1 MGLGCIGF
9 LPYWVRKKYQKA
21 VQYCQKLNTK
31 AHLIEVFNEK
41 QQKFVMKSKVV
52 KKVKKYLGKYYNSF
66 RKYPVNF
73 WLGAELWRSNWYWT
87 RWGKK
92 VEYVPRTVHFFVSST
107 PKIPLDKELTQAYA
121 YMSLTKKSVQWKV
134 DRPKNHDGNRKGG
147 STLKLMP
154 LCQISRETRRRS
166 KNLGE

>member
-31 AHLIEVFNEK
+31 AHLIEIFNKK
-41 QQKFVMKSKVV
+41 QQNFLRKSKVV
-52 KKVKKYLGKYYNSF
+52 KKVKKYLGKHYHSYRN
-66 RKYPVNF
+66 YPANF

-87 RWGKK
+87 HCGKK
-92 VEYVPRTVHFFVSST
+92 VKYVPNIH
-107 PKIPLDKELTQAYA
+107 PLDKKYTQAYA
-121 YMSLTKKSVQWKV
+121 YMSVLSKKSVQWKF
-134 DRPKNHDGNRKGG
+134 DRPQNHYGNQNGG
-147 STLKLMP
+147 STQSLMP
-154 LCQISRETRRRS
+154 LCQISTQTRQRS

>member
-1 MGLGCIGF
+1 
-9 LPYWVRKKYQKA
+9 
-21 VQYCQKLNTK
+21 
-31 AHLIEVFNEK
+31 
-41 QQKFVMKSKVV
+41 MKSKVV
-52 KKVKKYLGKYYNSF
+52 KKVKKYLGRNYSYRN
-66 RKYPVNF
+66 YPANF
-73 WLGAELWRSNWYWT
+73 WLGAELWRNNWYWT

-92 VEYVPRTVHFFVSST
+92 VKYVPNIH
-107 PKIPLDKELTQAYA
+107 PLDKKYTQAYA

>member
-9 LPYWVRKKYQKA
+9 LPNRVRKKHQKA

-31 AHLIEVFNEK
+31 ANLIEIFNEK
-41 QQKFVMKSKVV
+41 QQKFLMKSKVV
-52 KKVKKYLGKYYNSF
+52 KKVKKYLGRYYSYRN
-66 RKYPVNF
+66 YPANF

-87 RWGKK
+87 RWEKK
-92 VEYVPRTVHFFVSST
+92 VKYVPNIH
-107 PKIPLDKELTQAYA
+107 PLDKEYTQAFA

-134 DRPKNHDGNRKGG
+134 DRPKNHDGNQNSG